1 MQNKPDFAYD
11 PKWETVQFKAPEKK
25 IITFHDVEVFQKGK
39 THAAYLNFLAKL
51 QEVSSIF
58 ISVNTVHTN
67 QLHWKDW
74 QISYILTILLETAWI
89 FGINSTYPTAN
100 EIW

>member
-51 QEVSSIF
+51 QEV
-58 ISVNTVHTN
+58 
-67 QLHWKDW
+67 
-74 QISYILTILLETAWI
+74 
-89 FGINSTYPTAN
+89 
-100 EIW
+100 